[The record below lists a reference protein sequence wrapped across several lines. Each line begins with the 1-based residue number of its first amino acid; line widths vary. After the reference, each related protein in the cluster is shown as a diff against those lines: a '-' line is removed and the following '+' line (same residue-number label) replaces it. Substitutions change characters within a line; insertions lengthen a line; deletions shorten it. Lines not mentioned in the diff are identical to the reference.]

1 MTVVKQ
7 MYKSRKP
14 NISQLI
20 YVWFTISASRRV
32 IMSAFSIVDFI
43 IVFLTQTS
51 SAPLLTNRQPSV
63 ANAWN
68 SFFFARTDFFFQNL
82 SHHSEFS
89 TIMYTKKMVKIR
101 TLFDLNF
108 ALASPDH
115 RLLMILLF
123 NMIFFLSMLRDL
135 AKVVWSNENVQSVS
149 TTDTGCWGI
158 VFELFSPYWIV
169 L

>member
-51 SAPLLTNRQPSV
+51 SAALLTNRQPSG
-63 ANAWN
+63 ANA
-68 SFFFARTDFFFQNL
+68 
-82 SHHSEFS
+82 
-89 TIMYTKKMVKIR
+89 
-101 TLFDLNF
+101 
-108 ALASPDH
+108 
-115 RLLMILLF
+115 
-123 NMIFFLSMLRDL
+123 
-135 AKVVWSNENVQSVS
+135 
-149 TTDTGCWGI
+149 
-158 VFELFSPYWIV
+158 
-169 L
+169 